1 MGGSDQN
8 DDNDSDPPRKD
19 FICGAVEGFY
29 GRPWTLA
36 QRKDMFEKKSSW
48 GMNSYLYA
56 PKDDCKHR
64 AFWRELYTVEEAE
77 HLESL
82 ITAAT
87 ENNVHFYYALSPGLD
102 IQYSNSKEISTLKR
116 KLDQVAQLG
125 CKAFALLFDDIEAE
139 MSKPDKVA
147 FQSFA
152 HAQVSIT
159 NEIYQHLGQVRFLF
173 CPTQYCTARAVP
185 TIATSEY
192 LKTIGSKL
200 APDINIMW
208 TGDKVISK
216 DITILSL
223 EDITRVLKRKP
234 VIWDNEHANDYDQK
248 RLFLGPYSGRSP
260 DIISKLNG
268 VMTNPNCEYGA
279 NFVALHTLASWSHC
293 SVDGCSSTSVSEAV
307 SADIKLEMGSSEAG
321 EVPPPPS
328 RLPPHV
334 YHPRHALKSA
344 LADWLP
350 EFSKNKMMWGP
361 MSKPQV
367 ALTPTGIIQPI
378 INTGTTT
385 TKTVSCGVPTL
396 TTTTGSTNASQSM
409 LSIGSILAQ
418 DGASPGVCNP
428 EPEPAL
434 QTLIS
439 VPVMNSLVSDHLVDI
454 QGHEPITV
462 NPDTAEPKPEP
473 METAPIPDG
482 PGTPSSPAE
491 LCLGDNGVSASPPS
505 PVCNGAKAAAD
516 VNMETNP
523 PTPASVMQVEP
534 SDGGNGL
541 SKAES
546 TTMLCDPGPTSPCT
560 TDSNTDIHESNLTTT
575 DLELLCD
582 LFYLPCEHGP
592 KGLEILNEFYWLKT
606 NSIVM
611 LNGQDKSS
619 EIPSEVSPA
628 DWTKRR
634 EAFRALVGDIKR
646 LFDKVCLSQNRE
658 LVYNLYTYLW
668 DIVGVTLVLQG
679 YIDWL
684 ALGHFNANIQQLV
697 IGRHTWFSGIREAF
711 QSGDHEAWVFRGGLT
726 ADLQR
731 LMPVDSGNDLFIYNY
746 PDLPT
751 NVIYTVRSYTPEDE
765 DACYRIAMATW
776 DDGLEANETYA
787 SHPRLVGDKSIGHFL
802 AFSPNHAFV
811 CTNNLGEVIGFV
823 VAAVNAKEFYR
834 RASIAWLPELRAK
847 YPKVEKAEGELLTPC
862 EATINSL
869 HTEEPSIPSALAEEE
884 GWAVC
889 KVVILPTIPDTSIA
903 KRATLLLLGCLR
915 SSGVLRVF
923 AEITKEKYAQQA
935 YLGIGFTPLSE
946 DEESEKKSSYTYM
959 VRRY

>member
-1 MGGSDQN
+1 MGGSDPH
-8 DDNDSDPPRKD
+8 DDNDRDPPRKD

-36 QRKDMFEKKSSW
+36 QRKDMFEKKNEW

-82 ITAAT
+82 ITAAS

-139 MSKPDKVA
+139 MSKPDKEA

-159 NEIYQHLGQVRFLF
+159 NEIYQHLGQARFLF

-216 DITILSL
+216 DITVKSL
-223 EDITRVLKRKP
+223 EDITEVLKRKP

-268 VMTNPNCEYGA
+268 VLTNPNCEYGA

-293 SVDGCSSTSVSEAV
+293 SVDGCSSGSVSEAV

-328 RLPPHV
+328 RLPSHV

-344 LADWLP
+344 LGDWLP
-350 EFSKNKMMWGP
+350 EFNKTKMMWGP

-367 ALTPTGIIQPI
+367 ALTPTGIIQPL

-385 TKTVSCGVPTL
+385 TKTVSCGVPTI
-396 TTTTGSTNASQSM
+396 TTTTGATVASQPM
-409 LSIGSILAQ
+409 LSIGAILAQ
-418 DGASPGVCNP
+418 DGSVGLNP

-454 QGHEPITV
+454 QGHGLIPV
-462 NPDTAEPKPEP
+462 SSDPVVEP
-473 METAPIPDG
+473 METAPISGDG
-482 PGTPSSPAE
+482 PATPSSSPAD
-491 LCLGDNGVSASPPS
+491 LCLGDNGVNASPPS
-505 PVCNGAKAAAD
+505 PLCNGAKTVD
-516 VNMETNP
+516 VNMETQP

-534 SDGGNGL
+534 SDGSNGL

-560 TDSNTDIHESNLTTT
+560 DSNVDLQELSLTTN

-611 LNGQDKSS
+611 LTGQDKP
-619 EIPSEVSPA
+619 EVPSEVTA
-628 DWTKRR
+628 EDWTKRR
-634 EAFRALVGDIKR
+634 EAFTVLIGDIRR
-646 LFDKVCLSQNRE
+646 LFDKICMAQNRE

-731 LMPVDSGNDLFIYNY
+731 LMPVDSGNDLFIYQY

-765 DACYRIAMATW
+765 EACYRIALGTW
-776 DDGLEANETYA
+776 DDGLDANETYA

-823 VAAVNAKEFYR
+823 VASVNAKEFYR
-834 RASIAWLPELRAK
+834 RTSIAWLPELRAK

-869 HTEEPSIPSALAEEE
+869 HTEEPCMPPGLADED

-923 AEITKEKYAQQA
+923 AEISNAEKYAQQA
-935 YLGIGFTPLSE
+935 YLGIGFTPLTEADDS
-946 DEESEKKSSYTYM
+946 DKKPTYSYM
-959 VRRY
+959 FRRY